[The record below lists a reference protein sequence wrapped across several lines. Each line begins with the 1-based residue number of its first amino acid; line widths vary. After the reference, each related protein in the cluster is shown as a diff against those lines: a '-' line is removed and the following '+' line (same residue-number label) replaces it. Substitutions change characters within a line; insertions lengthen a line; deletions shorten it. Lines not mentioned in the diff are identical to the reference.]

1 MRVRDAVKA
10 FTLFIPCGLATG
22 FLIPNRN
29 PSGACLLRELRGIL
43 ELREGG
49 HYGYHE
55 KRSSRALKGVD
66 E

>member
-29 PSGACLLRELRGIL
+29 SGACLLRELRCIL
-43 ELREGG
+43 EPREGG

-55 KRSSRALKGVD
+55 K
-66 E
+66 